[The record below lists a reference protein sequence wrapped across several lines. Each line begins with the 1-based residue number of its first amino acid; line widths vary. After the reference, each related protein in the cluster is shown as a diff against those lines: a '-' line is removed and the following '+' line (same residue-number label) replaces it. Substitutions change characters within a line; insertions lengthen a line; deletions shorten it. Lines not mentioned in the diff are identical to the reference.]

1 MKVLIINTVRFR
13 LNGITSV
20 IMNYYRNM
28 DKRDVQTDF
37 VVVNEISQEYCRE
50 LEADGCHIHLLPRKK
65 NPLAYMLGLFRI
77 MRRNRYDI
85 VHIHGNSAMMLFDVL
100 PARLAGV
107 PVRIVHSHNTTCSHM
122 KLHKLLLPW
131 FRKCYTHGF
140 ACGQEAG
147 KWLFGQESFVELK
160 NGINLR
166 AYRYDESVRKDF
178 REKIHAGEK
187 IVLGHVGNFIEQKNH
202 SFLLDWYA
210 KLAGD
215 NDNYL
220 LLLISDGALLEPMKQ
235 KAEQLNLQDK
245 VLFLGKTTE
254 VPGYL
259 QAMDAF
265 VLPSLHEGLPVV
277 LIEAQAAGLPC
288 YVSDRVTPQADLT
301 HSLTFLPI
309 DDASVWSQRLAE
321 ETQRWKN
328 SDRNRNCADWQQ
340 MIAAEGYDVTQNA
353 GRLMQL
359 YGMYAAEVKKH

>member
-28 DKRDVQTDF
+28 DKQDMQTDF
-37 VVVNEISQEYCRE
+37 VVVNEISQEYRRE
-50 LEADGCHIHLLPRKK
+50 LEADGSRIYRLTRKK
-65 NPLAYMLGLFRI
+65 NPLSYMLGLYRL
-77 MRRNRYDI
+77 MKKNRYDI
-85 VHIHGNSAMMLFDVL
+85 VHVHGNSAMMFFDVL
-100 PARLAGV
+100 PAKLAGV

-122 KLHKLLLPW
+122 KLHKLLLPF

-147 KWLFGQESFVELK
+147 KWLFGEKAFTELK
-160 NGINLR
+160 NGIDLR
-166 AYRYDESVRKDF
+166 AYRYDESVRQEH
-178 REKIHAGEK
+178 REKIQAGDRVV
-187 IVLGHVGNFIEQKNH
+187 IGHVGNFIEQKNH

-215 NDNYL
+215 NDQYL
-220 LLLISDGALLEPMKQ
+220 LLLISDGALLEPMKE
-235 KAEQLNLQDK
+235 KAQQLGLRDK

-254 VPGYL
+254 VPGYF

-288 YVSDRVTPQADLT
+288 YVSDKVTTQADLT
-301 HSLTFLPI
+301 KSLTYLPI
-309 DDASVWSQRLAE
+309 EDATVWAERMAEDTEKWMNLDRL
-321 ETQRWKN
+321 QQC
-328 SDRNRNCADWQQ
+328 DDWQQ
-340 MIAAEGYDVTQNA
+340 LIAEEGYDVTRNA
-353 GRLMQL
+353 GWLKQL
-359 YGMYAAEVKKH
+359 YGMYIAEAKKH

>member
-28 DKRDVQTDF
+28 DKQDVQTDF
-37 VVVNEISQEYCRE
+37 VAVNEISQEYRRE

-65 NPLAYMLGLFRI
+65 NPLAYMFGLFRLL
-77 MRRNRYDI
+77 RRNRYDI

-100 PARLAGV
+100 PAKLAGV
-107 PVRIVHSHNTTCSHM
+107 PVRIVHSHSTSCSHM
-122 KLHKLLLPW
+122 KLHKLLLPI

-147 KWLFGQESFVELK
+147 AWLFEQGPFVELK

-166 AYRYDESVRKDF
+166 SYCYNESSRNKF
-178 REKIHAGEK
+178 RDRIHAGDRMV
-187 IVLGHVGNFIEQKNH
+187 IGHVGYFAEVKNH
-202 SFLLDWYA
+202 TFMLDWYA
-210 KLAGD
+210 KLSEN
-215 NDNYL
+215 NDDYL
-220 LLLISDGALLEPMKQ
+220 LLLIGEGALMELMKQ

-254 VPGYL
+254 IPGYL

-309 DDASVWSQRLAE
+309 DDVSVWSQRLAE

-340 MIAAEGYDVTQNA
+340 MIAKEGYDVTQNA
-353 GRLMQL
+353 DRLKSL
-359 YGMYAAEVKKH
+359 YEAYCNGEEK